1 MSRIL
6 SMTGFATVQGQTTP
20 ENAKVTAF
28 TLTLKGVN
36 HRFLDLALRLPP
48 YSDELEAPLRR
59 MVKDVVHRGHVDLT
73 LQIARSEASAAP
85 ELTLNQDLLAAYVAA
100 FHQAAAQYAVTA
112 EPDINGILRQPGVLR
127 AEMTVSSNLEETAAL
142 HAEVL
147 ALLPALLDRFNE
159 VRAEE
164 GASLA
169 AELRAAML
177 RLETLAKEVTA
188 LRGEVRTTYV
198 ERIRTRMAELLEG
211 NIPEDRLLSEAAL
224 LAERSDI
231 DEELVRLQ
239 THIARFLALL
249 DDGGELGK
257 RLDFLLQELNREA
270 NTLLSKT
277 SGATAGNG
285 LRITELGL
293 EMKLEIEK
301 AREQVQNLE

>member
-59 MVKDVVHRGHVDLT
+59 MVKDAVHRGHVDLT